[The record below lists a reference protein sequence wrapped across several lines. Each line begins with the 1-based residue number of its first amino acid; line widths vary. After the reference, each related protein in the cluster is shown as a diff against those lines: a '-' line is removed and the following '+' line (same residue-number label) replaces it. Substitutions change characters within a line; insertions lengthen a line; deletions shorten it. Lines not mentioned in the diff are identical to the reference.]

1 MIRNGDVEL
10 QAREEEIRFL
20 KMQLQEERRCIDLL
34 RKSMPSKRA
43 FEQELV
49 TLQIQVKTLC
59 FLLALLTSFSEH
71 CTCRFCQI

>member
-20 KMQLQEERRCIDLL
+20 KMQQQEEQRCIGLL
-34 RKSMPSKRA
+34 RKNMPSKRA

-49 TLQIQVKTLC
+49 TLQIQV
-59 FLLALLTSFSEH
+59 SSSSS
-71 CTCRFCQI
+71 RSRSR